1 MKLKYY
7 MILPAMLLMS
17 ACSKELKVDGSPNFD
32 VSTASNTYKVGQEIK
47 FNITG
52 GTAHIISFYS
62 GETQKD
68 YDFREGRVVN
78 IKDAGATLEF
88 QNSVQVGTQVAQ
100 LTFLYSTDF
109 NGDYS
114 SLASVKAA
122 SWTDITSRFAPL
134 ATSATFVPATISPKD
149 ISDLILPGKHIY
161 FAFKYVTKP
170 QATNGLARQWFIQ
183 AFAVKSKLKLGTTAL
198 TIADQVNAGFRII
211 DENKLNAP
219 ARASVTSTR
228 VTLYG
233 NEYLTADMPRFN
245 PNDPMYDPLNPIY
258 NPRDPAYNPTAKI
271 PVYVPFN
278 AASPYND
285 PTSEHWAVSKAI
297 SVENIHLG
305 PDLSTSIKGIS
316 NPNLDAHFYTYTT
329 PGTYKAVFVA
339 SNNTIDDVKTVVK
352 EITLTITP

>member
-1 MKLKYY
+1 MKLKHYI
-7 MILPAMLLMS
+7 ILLGMLLVA
-17 ACSKELKVDGSPNFD
+17 ACSKELKVDNAPAFD
-32 VSTASNTYKVGQEIK
+32 VSTASNTYKAGQEIK

-62 GETQKD
+62 GETLKD
-68 YDFREGRVVN
+68 YAFKEGRTLD
-78 IKDAGATLEF
+78 IKGAGATLEF
-88 QNSVQVGTQVAQ
+88 QNSVQVGAQ
-100 LTFLYSTDF
+100 AGQLSFLYSTDF
-109 NGDYS
+109 NGDYT

-122 SWTDITSRFAPL
+122 TWTDITSRFTPL

-149 ISDLILPGKHIY
+149 ISDLIVPGKPIY

-183 AFAVKSKLKLGTTAL
+183 TFAVKSKLKLGTTTL
-198 TIADQVNAGFRII
+198 TIADQVNAGFRIV
-211 DENKLNAP
+211 DENKQNAP

-233 NEYLTADMPRFN
+233 NEYLTSDMPRFN
-245 PNDPMYDPLNPIY
+245 PNDPMYDPTNPKY
-258 NPRDPAYNPTAKI
+258 NPSDPAYEPTAKI

-285 PTSEHWAVSKAI
+285 PLSEHWAVSKAI
-297 SVENIHLG
+297 NIESVNLG

-316 NPNLDAHFYTYTT
+316 NPNLEAHYHTYAA

-352 EITLTITP
+352 EITITITP